1 MFHSSNIPPRQPDTV
16 MPIIP
21 FDMDAFDALN
31 AIKKYDA
38 FDVFAQDVVAN
49 DSLFAFA
56 IGALMARGFEAL

>member
-1 MFHSSNIPPRQPDTV
+1 